1 MNTRHISFIILSA
14 LTLPS
19 MAQETYES
27 AMIATEDLNGTARYV
42 GMGGA
47 MEALGADI
55 STMGTNPAGIG
66 LFRKSIGAVSF
77 GVSHTPIE
85 GGFLSQLGKW
95 GAESKTPF
103 SFDQAGFVVSLNDGH
118 TDSYVNV
125 GFNYNKSRNFN
136 QVLSLIGRLNGASQG
151 KNAYIKGFRGSSYN
165 GGYNIDLNKN
175 NEFIGYDDA
184 NSDYT
189 SRNYSQV
196 DYLQWNSLLAEEG
209 KDGEYVF
216 GYNDGS
222 DFAFARDQRGYIG
235 EYDINIS
242 GNHQD
247 RIFWGFTF
255 GLKDVNYNHTSA
267 YRENLVNSRNEAV
280 GDAFTVDDREIDG
293 YGLDI
298 KGGIIFCPIENNPFR
313 IGLSVATPTWYT
325 LTSSN
330 YTTIANNT
338 PYGLYDNGKSSESI
352 KYKLYTP
359 WKFGLSLGHT
369 VGQDLALGL
378 SYEYADYST
387 IDNRIITD
395 EYYDDWYGNYDIE
408 SESDKYMNSNT
419 KESLKGVHTLKLG
432 AEAKVSPELSLR
444 AGYNYVSPM
453 YKKNGVRSSCLDADG
468 CYYMS
473 TTDFVNWKDTHRVTC
488 GIGYSFP
495 AFNIDFAYQF
505 STQKGD
511 FYPME
516 SLSTEGITSNPGA
529 TEVKNERHQFLVTL
543 GFRM

>member
-1 MNTRHISFIILSA
+1 MKTRHISFFILSA
-14 LTLPS
+14 LTLPA

-27 AMIATEDLNGTARYV
+27 ATIATEDLNGTARYV

-55 STMGTNPAGIG
+55 STIGTNPAGIG
-66 LFRKSIGAVSF
+66 LFRKSTGAVSF
-77 GVSHTPIE
+77 GVSHAPAE
-85 GGFLSQLGKW
+85 GGYLTQLGKW

-103 SFDQAGFVVSLNDGH
+103 SFDQAGFVISLNDGH
-118 TDSYVNV
+118 SDCYVNV
-125 GFNYNKSRNFN
+125 GFNYHKSRNFN
-136 QVLSLIGRLNGASQG
+136 QVLSLVGRLNGASQG
-151 KNAYIKGFRGSSYN
+151 KNAYIKGLRGSSYN
-165 GGYNIDLNKN
+165 GGYDVGLNKN
-175 NEFIGYDDA
+175 NEFLGYDDA

-189 SRNYSQV
+189 SRNFSQV
-196 DYLQWNSLLAEEG
+196 DYLQWNSLLAEE
-209 KDGEYVF
+209 DENGEYVF

-235 EYDINIS
+235 EYDINVS
-242 GNHQD
+242 GNHHD

-255 GLKDVNYNHTSA
+255 GLKDVNYSHTTA

-280 GDAFTVDDREIDG
+280 GDAFTVDDRDIDG

-313 IGLSVATPTWYT
+313 IGLSVSTPTWYT

-352 KYKLYTP
+352 KYKMYTP

-378 SYEYADYST
+378 SYEYADYGT
-387 IDNRIITD
+387 TDNRIITD

-432 AEAKVSPELSLR
+432 AEARVSPELSLR

-473 TTDFVNWKDTHRVTC
+473 TTDYVNWKDTHRITC

-495 AFNIDFAYQF
+495 GFNIDFAYQF

-516 SLSTEGITSNPGA
+516 SLSAEGITSNPGA

-543 GFRM
+543 GVRM

>member
-1 MNTRHISFIILSA
+1 MKTRHISFFILSA
-14 LTLPS
+14 LTLPA

-27 AMIATEDLNGTARYV
+27 ATIATEDLNGTARYV

-55 STMGTNPAGIG
+55 STIATNPAGIG
-66 LFRKSIGAVSF
+66 LFRKSTGAVSF
-77 GVSHTPIE
+77 GVSHAPAE
-85 GGFLSQLGKW
+85 GGYLTQLGKW

-103 SFDQAGFVVSLNDGH
+103 SFDQAGFVISLNDGH
-118 TDSYVNV
+118 SDSYVNV
-125 GFNYNKSRNFN
+125 GFNYHKSRNFN
-136 QVLSLIGRLNGASQG
+136 QVLSLVGRLNGASQG
-151 KNAYIKGFRGSSYN
+151 KNAYIKGLRGSSYN
-165 GGYNIDLNKN
+165 GGYDVGLNKN
-175 NEFIGYDDA
+175 NEFLGYDDA

-189 SRNYSQV
+189 SRNFSQV
-196 DYLQWNSLLAEEG
+196 DYLQWNSLLAEE
-209 KDGEYVF
+209 DENGEYVF

-235 EYDINIS
+235 EYDINVS
-242 GNHQD
+242 GNHHD
-247 RIFWGFTF
+247 RIFTF
-255 GLKDVNYNHTSA
+255 GLKDVNYSQTSA

-280 GDAFTVDDREIDG
+280 GDAFTVDNRDIDG

-313 IGLSVATPTWYT
+313 IGLSVSTPTWYT

-352 KYKLYTP
+352 KYKMYTP

-378 SYEYADYST
+378 SYEYADYGT
-387 IDNRIITD
+387 TDNRIITD

-473 TTDFVNWKDTHRVTC
+473 TTDYVNWKDTHRITC

-495 AFNIDFAYQF
+495 GFNIDFAYQF

-516 SLSTEGITSNPGA
+516 SLSAEGITSNPGA

-543 GFRM
+543 GVRM

>member
-1 MNTRHISFIILSA
+1 M
-14 LTLPS
+14 
-19 MAQETYES
+19 
-27 AMIATEDLNGTARYV
+27 
-42 GMGGA
+42 
-47 MEALGADI
+47 
-55 STMGTNPAGIG
+55 
-66 LFRKSIGAVSF
+66 
-77 GVSHTPIE
+77 
-85 GGFLSQLGKW
+85 
-95 GAESKTPF
+95 
-103 SFDQAGFVVSLNDGH
+103 
-118 TDSYVNV
+118 
-125 GFNYNKSRNFN
+125 
-136 QVLSLIGRLNGASQG
+136 
-151 KNAYIKGFRGSSYN
+151 
-165 GGYNIDLNKN
+165 
-175 NEFIGYDDA
+175 
-184 NSDYT
+184 
-189 SRNYSQV
+189 NYS
-196 DYLQWNSLLAEEG
+196 
-209 KDGEYVF
+209 
-216 GYNDGS
+216 
-222 DFAFARDQRGYIG
+222 
-235 EYDINIS
+235 
-242 GNHQD
+242 
-247 RIFWGFTF
+247 
-255 GLKDVNYNHTSA
+255 HTSA

-280 GDAFTVDDREIDG
+280 GDAFTVDNRDIDG

-313 IGLSVATPTWYT
+313 IGLSVSTPTWYT

-352 KYKLYTP
+352 KYKMYTP

-378 SYEYADYST
+378 SYEYADYGT
-387 IDNRIITD
+387 TDNRIITD

-473 TTDFVNWKDTHRVTC
+473 TTDYVNWKDTHRITC

-495 AFNIDFAYQF
+495 GFNIDFAYQF

-516 SLSTEGITSNPGA
+516 SLSAEGITSNPGA

-543 GFRM
+543 GVRM